1 MGLRVPAFFGV
12 LWITGCLCLPAQ
24 EPAAAPSLT
33 LEQVLQA
40 AVDRSPVLRAQRAE
54 VAEARARLTTAETFP
69 FNPEVSAEAANRSAS
84 GDRSTDGGLELSQEF
99 ELGGQRRKRVA
110 VATADLAAAEA
121 RFRRN
126 ERLLAGRVA
135 LAFGEAVRAR
145 ELLRIEEADAALA
158 RELLSFEERRLEAG
172 KVTQID
178 VNLARAATGRSV
190 RRVELARGAY
200 LEARNVLA
208 EAAAL
213 DTNPPPAPVGGLE
226 AGALPST
233 PLEDLLQMAL
243 VNREDLLAFQSEREA
258 ARAEIDL
265 AQARTRPNLVAR
277 VFRNREGGTD
287 DITGGGVAIA
297 IPIFNRNRG
306 EIAEARAAA
315 GRVDAEAEAA
325 RLAVQQEVAS
335 ALARYQA
342 GSAAA
347 AGLGQQVLGTLE
359 ENLRL
364 LQRSLEEGKIN
375 RSELFLFRR
384 EFVESQR
391 EYLDALAGAWQ
402 ARVELD
408 LAAGRLP
415 VPTASNGSLEP

>member
-1 MGLRVPAFFGV
+1 MGLRVCAFFGV
-12 LWITGCLCLPAQ
+12 LWITGCLSLQAQ
-24 EPAAAPSLT
+24 EPPAPGLT

-54 VAEARARLTTAETFP
+54 VEGARARLATAETFP
-69 FNPEVSAEAANRSAS
+69 FNPEVSAEAANRSVS
-84 GDRSTDGGLELSQEF
+84 GDRSTDSGLEVSQEL

-110 VATADLAAAEA
+110 VATAELAAAEA

-172 KVTQID
+172 KATQID
-178 VNLARAATGRSV
+178 VNLARAAAGRSV
-190 RRVELARGAY
+190 RRVELAKGTY
-200 LEARNVLA
+200 LEGRNLLA

-213 DTNPPPAPVGGLE
+213 DSNPAPEPLGGLE
-226 AGALPST
+226 AGALPPV
-233 PLEDLLQMAL
+233 PLEELLQMAL
-243 VNREDLLAFQSEREA
+243 ANREDLFAFQKEREA
-258 ARAEIDL
+258 ARAEVDL
-265 AQARTRPNLVAR
+265 ARARTRPNLVAR

-287 DITGGGVAIA
+287 DITGAGVAIA

-306 EIAEARAAA
+306 EIAEARATAS
-315 GRVDAEAEAA
+315 RVDAEAEAA
-325 RLAVQQEVAS
+325 RLTARQEVAS
-335 ALARYQA
+335 AFARYQA

-402 ARVELD
+402 ARIELD

-415 VPTASNGSLEP
+415 VPTASNGSVEP